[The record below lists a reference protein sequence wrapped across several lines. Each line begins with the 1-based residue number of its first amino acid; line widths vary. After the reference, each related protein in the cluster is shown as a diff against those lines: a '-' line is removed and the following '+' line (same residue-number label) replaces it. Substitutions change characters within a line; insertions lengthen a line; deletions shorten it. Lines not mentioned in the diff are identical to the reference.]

1 MFVLEVRCNDEED
14 KSKEERKKERTWKD
28 PKSNGDGPSEDC
40 ARKIAPKKTT
50 EDLLTSHLRD
60 IGTIGMDD
68 YVTVNED
75 DLIDEERSNYL
86 RVSLC
91 LSLP

>member
-1 MFVLEVRCNDEED
+1 M
-14 KSKEERKKERTWKD
+14 
-28 PKSNGDGPSEDC
+28 
-40 ARKIAPKKTT
+40 KTT
-50 EDLLTSHLRD
+50 EDVLISYLRD

-75 DLIDEERSNYL
+75 DLIDDERSNYL